1 MFSER
6 ERAKGRRNKKERKDR
21 KQTKKLQQNYLHKE
35 IIQKKTTFV
44 AYLRLIYLL

>member
-6 ERAKGRRNKKERKDR
+6 ERAKGRRKKKERKDR
-21 KQTKKLQQNYLHKE
+21 KKKKLQQNYLHKE